1 MRCLDNPNSSTGREG
16 TSPRASARRGRDC
29 RSAGLAMD
37 VGKALLL
44 GLAYYVAAS
53 LSLRMALV
61 GGQVTPIWPPTGIA
75 LVGLLLFG
83 RKFWPGIALGA
94 FLVNAPIGPSLFSAG
109 AIAVGNTLAPLIAA
123 TVLQKMASG
132 RSSTGSVTRRPSCS
146 WAL

>member
-1 MRCLDNPNSSTGREG
+1 ME
-16 TSPRASARRGRDC
+16 
-29 RSAGLAMD
+29 
-37 VGKALLL
+37 VGKACLL